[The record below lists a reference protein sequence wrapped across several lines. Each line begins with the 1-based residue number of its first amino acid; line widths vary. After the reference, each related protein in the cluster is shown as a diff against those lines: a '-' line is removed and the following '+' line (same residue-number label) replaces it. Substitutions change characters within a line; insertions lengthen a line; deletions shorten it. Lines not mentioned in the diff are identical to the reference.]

1 MRKRRTRG
9 AGGLIP
15 GAVASVCVALS
26 VLGGRP
32 ALCVDID
39 EVDDSTVGVG
49 RVHVKF
55 NHVGSRTVSEIRHF
69 RWGASEVSTV
79 EGWARASDPR
89 LALYEAL
96 VGLTQ
101 PSRVALEQLGF
112 AGPLLDVELPRLA
125 ESGLVSLLDD
135 GTIAVADPQVAIP
148 RYAAELE
155 RLAASSRSGLGALAD
170 RYREAQDAQERAAT
184 FDVTVTSGIGELDYT
199 RAQVLRAARTSIEFV
214 AARTPT
220 NDHLVLSGGPD
231 DILLRGGLTRRLVLD
246 SSILDVEGTT
256 KALARLTETGAQ
268 VRLMPTLALSVLV
281 TDRSIAI
288 VDITNHDPSGY
299 GCIVVRHTPL
309 VMALNE
315 LVDASFAGS
324 TEAPRARADARSRF
338 GARQAQTLALLA
350 AGATDS
356 TIARQVG
363 VSQRTVE
370 RFVRTILDDL
380 GASTRFQAGAQA
392 ERAGLL

>member
-1 MRKRRTRG
+1 MSLMK
-9 AGGLIP
+9 
-15 GAVASVCVALS
+15 
-26 VLGGRP
+26 
-32 ALCVDID
+32 
-39 EVDDSTVGVG
+39 
-49 RVHVKF
+49 
-55 NHVGSRTVSEIRHF
+55 
-69 RWGASEVSTV
+69 
-79 EGWARASDPR
+79 
-89 LALYEAL
+89 
-96 VGLTQ
+96 
-101 PSRVALEQLGF
+101 
-112 AGPLLDVELPRLA
+112 
-125 ESGLVSLLDD
+125 SLLT
-135 GTIAVADPQVAIP
+135 GACLTMLP
-148 RYAAELE
+148 LT
-155 RLAASSRSGLGALAD
+155 ALAD
-170 RYREAQDAQERAAT
+170 PALIFDLGGKFDKSFNEAAYVGAERWKAETGGSYKELEMQSEAQREQA
-184 FDVTVTSGIGELDYT
+184 L
-199 RAQVLRAARTSIEFV
+199 
-214 AARTPT
+214 
-220 NDHLVLSGGPD
+220 
-231 DILLRGGLTRRLVLD
+231 RRL
-246 SSILDVEGTT
+246 
-256 KALARLTETGAQ
+256 AETGAQ

>member
-1 MRKRRTRG
+1 MCIR
-9 AGGLIP
+9 
-15 GAVASVCVALS
+15 
-26 VLGGRP
+26 
-32 ALCVDID
+32 
-39 EVDDSTVGVG
+39 DS
-49 RVHVKF
+49 
-55 NHVGSRTVSEIRHF
+55 
-69 RWGASEVSTV
+69 
-79 EGWARASDPR
+79 
-89 LALYEAL
+89 
-96 VGLTQ
+96 
-101 PSRVALEQLGF
+101 
-112 AGPLLDVELPRLA
+112 
-125 ESGLVSLLDD
+125 
-135 GTIAVADPQVAIP
+135 
-148 RYAAELE
+148 
-155 RLAASSRSGLGALAD
+155 
-170 RYREAQDAQERAAT
+170 
-184 FDVTVTSGIGELDYT
+184 
-199 RAQVLRAARTSIEFV
+199 
-214 AARTPT
+214 
-220 NDHLVLSGGPD
+220 
-231 DILLRGGLTRRLVLD
+231 
-246 SSILDVEGTT
+246 
-256 KALARLTETGAQ
+256 
-268 VRLMPTLALSVLV
+268 LMPTLALSVLV